1 MLLAMLLL
9 AFLVEGAYR
18 LIKKRKLQV
27 PLAMDGGKIGI
38 GRARNGNPELK

>member
-18 LIKKRKLQV
+18 LIKDRKLQV
-27 PLAMDGGKIGI
+27 PLSRKAGP
-38 GRARNGNPELK
+38 GR